1 MFKLPIIGAVLMAA
15 ASASTF
21 KNKFAMKPLSHAAS
35 ISNSN
40 STATPPTPQEI
51 YEAYRDAYLESD
63 VPNQMKS
70 WSPMAMPPRRGLCIC
85 RSLFLRRQMPR
96 CLTL

>member
-1 MFKLPIIGAVLMAA
+1 MFKLTIIGAVLMAA

-21 KNKFAMKPLSHAAS
+21 KNKFAMKPLSQAAS
-35 ISNSN
+35 ISN

-63 VPNQMKS
+63 VPKPNEIMES
-70 WSPMAMPPRRGLCIC
+70 YGNA
-85 RSLFLRRQMPR
+85 
-96 CLTL
+96 CLH